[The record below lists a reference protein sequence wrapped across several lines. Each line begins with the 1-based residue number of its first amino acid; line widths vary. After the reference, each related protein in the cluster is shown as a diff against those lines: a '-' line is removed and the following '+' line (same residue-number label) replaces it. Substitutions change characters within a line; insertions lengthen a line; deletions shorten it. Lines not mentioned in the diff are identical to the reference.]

1 MITELED
8 LQKEEKR
15 IFWKLI
21 DLERDGKEM
30 TLDYNKLLYKQE
42 CIETEIQ
49 DLKGMTYEERVSL
62 GDFILDFYET

>member
-42 CIETEIQ
+42 CVQTEIK
-49 DLKGMTYEERVSL
+49 DLKGMTYWERVDL
-62 GDFILDFYET
+62 RNFILDFYEA

>member
-21 DLERDGKEM
+21 DLERDGEEM

-42 CIETEIQ
+42 CVQTEIK
-49 DLKGMTYEERVSL
+49 DLKGMTYWERVDL
-62 GDFILDFYET
+62 GNFILDFYET

>member
-1 MITELED
+1 MRTELED

-21 DLERDGKEM
+21 DLARDGKEM
-30 TLDYNKLLYKQE
+30 TLDYNKLLLKQE

-49 DLKGMTYEERVSL
+49 DLKGMTYTQRVYLSMYL
-62 GDFILDFYET
+62 NS

>member
-42 CIETEIQ
+42 CVQTEIK
-49 DLKGMTYEERVSL
+49 DLKGMTYWERVDL
-62 GDFILDFYET
+62 GNFILDFYET

>member
-1 MITELED
+1 MRTELED

-21 DLERDGKEM
+21 DLARDGKEM

-49 DLKGMTYEERVSL
+49 DLKGMTYMQRVSL
-62 GDFILDFYET
+62 SMYLNS

>member
-1 MITELED
+1 MRTELED

-21 DLERDGKEM
+21 DLARDGKEM
-30 TLDYNKLLYKQE
+30 TLDYNKLLHKQE

-49 DLKGMTYEERVSL
+49 DLKGMTYTQRVSL
-62 GDFILDFYET
+62 SMYLNS

>member
-42 CIETEIQ
+42 YIETEIQ
-49 DLKGMTYEERVSL
+49 DLKGMTYTQRVSL
-62 GDFILDFYET
+62 SMYLNS

>member
-1 MITELED
+1 MRTELED

-21 DLERDGKEM
+21 DLARDGKEM
-30 TLDYNKLLYKQE
+30 TLDYNKLLCKQE

-49 DLKGMTYEERVSL
+49 DLKGMTYRERVSL
-62 GDFILDFYET
+62 SMYLNS

>member
-1 MITELED
+1 MRTELED

-42 CIETEIQ
+42 YIETEIQ
-49 DLKGMTYEERVSL
+49 DLKGMTYTQRVSL
-62 GDFILDFYET
+62 SMYLNS

>member
-1 MITELED
+1 MRTELED

-42 CIETEIQ
+42 CIQTEIK
-49 DLKGMTYEERVSL
+49 DLKGMTYWERVDLSN
-62 GDFILDFYET
+62 FIIDFYET